1 MDEERYDDLVY
12 ALFAPRSINS
22 LIVDYPELRDYEEFK
37 IKKHDLLFVWYY
49 ACKVSPLYD
58 HTDVKSKREKI
69 ERCIKASG
77 LMVSSDSKSRFLEGN
92 FSSKISAAINKMES
106 FEPAVR
112 IMMKLD
118 SVQKFMTLKKL
129 TSLKLDDDGNHES
142 FKNKDGEINFTAKKQ
157 YMEMI
162 LKLEEKKPQVIEQI
176 ENGFGITGI
185 KKGSNDKNYDDNG
198 MTMLESYWSQQ

>member
-1 MDEERYDDLVY
+1 MDDEKYDAEVY
-12 ALFAPRSINS
+12 ALFAPRTVNS
-22 LIVDYPELRDYEEFK
+22 LSVDYPELRNYEEFR

-49 ACKVSPLYD
+49 SCKVSPLYD
-58 HTDVKSKREKI
+58 HVDVKSKREKI
-69 ERCIKASG
+69 ERCAKASG
-77 LMVSSDSKSRFLEGN
+77 LIIPSDSKSRFLEGN
-92 FSSKISAAINKMES
+92 FTAKMSAAINRMES

-118 SVQKFMTLKKL
+118 SMQKFMTLKKL

-142 FKNKDGEINFTAKKQ
+142 FKNKDDEINFTAKKQ
-157 YMEMI
+157 YMDMI

-198 MTMLESYWSQQ
+198 MTMLESYWESK